1 MAENLDI
8 YNAVRNVPADAKKA
22 IRGGRLN
29 GKTDINPMWRIKALT
44 SLFGPCGIGWSYEI
58 TKQWL
63 ETGHGDE
70 IAAFCNINL
79 YVCVDGEWSRAIPGT
94 GGSAFVASES
104 KGLYTSD
111 ECFKMALTDALSV
124 ACKALGFGAD
134 VYWEADSTKY
144 DVRPATR
151 RAAATAPAPAQAPA
165 PTPAPTPAWTQE
177 VYQELEIAI
186 ADLKA
191 AKSRAEVV
199 EINKRYREIY
209 GTYSALPNPRYIDA
223 LREMSQKFPKPTPTL
238 NK

>member
-8 YNAVRNVPADAKKA
+8 YNAVRDVPADAKKA

-29 GKTDINPMWRIKALT
+29 GKTDINPMWRIKTLT
-44 SLFGPCGIGWSYEI
+44 EHFGPCGIGWSYEI

-63 ETGHGDE
+63 ETGHGGE

-79 YVCVDGEWSRAIPGT
+79 YVCVNGVWSRAIPGT

-144 DVRPATR
+144 DQRHAPS
-151 RAAATAPAPAQAPA
+151 RAAAPAPAPAPA
-165 PTPAPTPAWTQE
+165 PAE
-177 VYQELEIAI
+177 EFDQELETAI

-191 AKSRAEVV
+191 AKSRAEVGD
-199 EINKRYREIY
+199 INKRYREIY

-223 LREMSQKFPKPTPTL
+223 LREMSKKFPKPIPT
-238 NK
+238 KQ

>member
-29 GKTDINPMWRIKALT
+29 GKTDINPMWRIKTLT
-44 SLFGPCGIGWSYEI
+44 AQFGPCGIGWSYEI

-63 ETGHGDE
+63 ETGHGGE

-151 RAAATAPAPAQAPA
+151 RAAAPSPAPAPAPA
-165 PTPAPTPAWTQE
+165 EE
-177 VYQELEIAI
+177 VDQELEIAI

-191 AKSRAEVV
+191 AKSRAEVGD
-199 EINKRYREIY
+199 INKRYREIY

-223 LREMSQKFPKPTPTL
+223 LREMSKKFPKPIPT
-238 NK
+238 KQ